1 MPPCYIIFT
10 AMITYFSRIRKHSFH
25 RRRALTKRVRAA
37 IVSAMR
43 RVVLLC
49 FFALSVWFS
58 PSAAGVG
65 AFPRAVRDAQGKTVT
80 LRAAPRRII
89 SLAPGT
95 TEMLFA
101 LGLGA
106 RVVGDTTYCD
116 YPPAART
123 KVKVGD
129 VNANYEKIVKLGPD
143 LVVASDANRTA
154 AIRLTSLRQPVF
166 VIAPTSFGAVEQ
178 SLRLLGQATGTERQA
193 RIVIGQMERK
203 RKTAAALAA
212 HDAGH
217 RPRVL
222 IVVGVAPLWVAGSET
237 FMSDLVRQ
245 AGGVNAASVPQY
257 ASYSREAVLAHPPDV
272 ILADSK
278 TVIAFRADPVLRLVP
293 AARAG
298 RFVSLP
304 GNDLWRPGPRLAD
317 ALLQVARGLHP
328 GAK

>member
-1 MPPCYIIFT
+1 
-10 AMITYFSRIRKHSFH
+10 
-25 RRRALTKRVRAA
+25 
-37 IVSAMR
+37 MR
-43 RVVLLC
+43 RGVLLW
-49 FFALSVWFS
+49 ALALMICLH
-58 PSAAGVG
+58 PGPAGAG
-65 AFPRAVRDAQGKTVT
+65 AFPRTVRDSRGNAITF
-80 LRAAPRRII
+80 RAAPRRIV

-129 VNANYEKIVKLGPD
+129 VNANYEKILALRPD
-143 LVVASDANRTA
+143 LIVASDANKTA
-154 AIRLTSLRQPVF
+154 AVRLASLRQPVF

-178 SLRLLGQATGTERQA
+178 SLRLLGQATGTEQQA
-193 RIVIGQMERK
+193 QAVVAQMERK
-203 RKTAAALAA
+203 RKTASALAA
-212 HDAGH
+212 RDGGH

-222 IVVGVAPLWVAGSET
+222 IVVGVAPLWVAGTET
-237 FMSDLVRQ
+237 FMSDIVAQ
-245 AGGVNAASVPQY
+245 AGGVNAAGVAQY

-272 ILADSK
+272 ILADAR
-278 TVIAFRADPVLRLVP
+278 TTAQFRADPVLRSVP

-328 GAK
+328 GVK